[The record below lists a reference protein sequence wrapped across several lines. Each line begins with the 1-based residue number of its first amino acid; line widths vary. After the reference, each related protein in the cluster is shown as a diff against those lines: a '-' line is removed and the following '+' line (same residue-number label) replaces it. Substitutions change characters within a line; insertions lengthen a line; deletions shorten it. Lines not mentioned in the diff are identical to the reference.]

1 MIIFILTIVWI
12 EFIYSGWSK
21 DLSVRKNMKFVKYF
35 WGGIGL
41 YITDEDQELQP
52 HLLEVFQGDWIFHCL
67 GFKLI

>member
-1 MIIFILTIVWI
+1 
-12 EFIYSGWSK
+12 
-21 DLSVRKNMKFVKYF
+21 MKFVKYF